1 MCHALN
7 LNYNIFAKRNH
18 KGLSV
23 ENFHRFLNKSVTI
36 AAEER
41 VTTDI
46 FVPVGILDINL
57 NTIPKLFQ
65 NNANAALDYL
75 KFIDSSCNLSSSIL
89 KILMED
95 RRIGHAERINNSRN
109 LVVWNTRYIVMARTA
124 IQSDFLNIK
133 LPN

>member
-57 NTIPKLFQ
+57 NTIPKLVQ

-75 KFIDSSCNLSSSIL
+75 KLTDSSHNFSSS
-89 KILMED
+89 
-95 RRIGHAERINNSRN
+95 
-109 LVVWNTRYIVMARTA
+109 V
-124 IQSDFLNIK
+124 F
-133 LPN
+133 